1 MELTRSKPQ
10 KTTHGFIMPRANVGR
25 LSEEMRTVLVNVKS
39 EESKNIV
46 IPANDHKLIM
56 WKKLLPRLKTALC
69 QAVIPQ
75 QYKLLVIRVT

>member
-39 EESKNIV
+39 EESKNI
-46 IPANDHKLIM
+46 ALHKTLF
-56 WKKLLPRLKTALC
+56 
-69 QAVIPQ
+69 
-75 QYKLLVIRVT
+75 

>member
-39 EESKNIV
+39 EESKNI
-46 IPANDHKLIM
+46 ALHKTLF
-56 WKKLLPRLKTALC
+56 LKIWRNSHPNIEIKFTEMEF
-69 QAVIPQ
+69 
-75 QYKLLVIRVT
+75 